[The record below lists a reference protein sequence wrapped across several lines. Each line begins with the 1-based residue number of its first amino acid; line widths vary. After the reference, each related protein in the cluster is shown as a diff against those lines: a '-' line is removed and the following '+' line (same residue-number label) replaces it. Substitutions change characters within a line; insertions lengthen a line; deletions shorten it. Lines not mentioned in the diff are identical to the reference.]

1 MPMGQAR
8 MTAQQKAR
16 SQIVKTILTW
26 SHVMAMSVLL
36 LAALSNI
43 SGLAVILFK
52 PEVAKAVCEYV
63 RAWQTFFTAGILGYD
78 AKSTIE
84 NAMKIMKNAK
94 EAAQANTAMSEEAQN
109 G

>member
-1 MPMGQAR
+1 
-8 MTAQQKAR
+8 
-16 SQIVKTILTW
+16 
-26 SHVMAMSVLL
+26 MAMSVLV

-43 SGLAVILFK
+43 SGLAAILFR
-52 PEVAKAVCEYV
+52 PEVAEAVCEYA

-84 NAMKIMKNAK
+84 NTMKIIKNVQA
-94 EAAQANTAMSEEAQN
+94 AAQTADEPNDETQN

>member
-1 MPMGQAR
+1 
-8 MTAQQKAR
+8 
-16 SQIVKTILTW
+16 
-26 SHVMAMSVLL
+26 MAMSVLV
-36 LAALSNI
+36 LAALSNV

-52 PEVAKAVCEYV
+52 PEVAGAVCEYV

-84 NAMKIMKNAK
+84 NTMKIMKSVK
-94 EAAQANTAMSEEAQN
+94 EANQQSDEQETQN

>member
-1 MPMGQAR
+1 
-8 MTAQQKAR
+8 
-16 SQIVKTILTW
+16 
-26 SHVMAMSVLL
+26 MAMSVLV
-36 LAALSNI
+36 LAALSNV

-52 PEVAKAVCEYV
+52 PEVAEAVCEYV

-84 NAMKIMKNAK
+84 NTMKIMKNVK
-94 EAAQANTAMSEEAQN
+94 ETNQQGEETETQN